1 MFQASEI
8 KRIIE
13 AEIVGATAVVLDEAN
28 DGEHFAA
35 EVMSPTFTGKGLV
48 QQHQQVYKALGS
60 LVGNAIHALA
70 LKTYTPE
77 QWAEASKKAGRSQ

>member
-1 MFQASEI
+1 M
-8 KRIIE
+8 
-13 AEIVGATAVVLDEAN
+13 LDEAN

-35 EVMSPTFTGKGLV
+35 EVVSPTFTGTGLV
-48 QQHQQVYKALGS
+48 QQHQQVYKTLGS

-77 QWAEASKKAGRSQ
+77 QWASAGRS

>member
-13 AEIVGATAVVLDEAN
+13 DGIPGSTAIVLDEAN

-35 EVMSPTFTGKGLV
+35 EVVSPTFTGKGLV
-48 QQHQQVYKALGS
+48 QQHQQVYKTLGS

-70 LKTYTPE
+70 LKTFTPE
-77 QWAEASKKAGRSQ
+77 QWASAGRS

>member
-13 AEIVGATAVVLDEAN
+13 AELPGATAVVLDEAN
-28 DGEHFAA
+28 DGEHFVA
-35 EVMSPTFTGKGLV
+35 EVVSPSFSGKGLV

-77 QWAEASKKAGRSQ
+77 QWAKAGRS

>member
-13 AEIVGATAVVLDEAN
+13 AEIVGSRAVVLDEAN

-35 EVMSPTFTGKGLV
+35 EVVSPTFVGKGLV

-77 QWAEASKKAGRSQ
+77 QWISAGRSS

>member
-13 AEIVGATAVVLDEAN
+13 SAIPGARADVLDEAN
-28 DGEHFAA
+28 DGEHFVA
-35 EVMSPTFTGKGLV
+35 EVTSPTFEGKSLV
-48 QQHQQVYKALGS
+48 AQHQQVYKALGT
-60 LVGNAIHALA
+60 LMGGAIHALA

-77 QWAEASKKAGRSQ
+77 QWAKAGRS

>member
-13 AEIVGATAVVLDEAN
+13 AELPGAKAVVIDEAN
-28 DGEHFAA
+28 DGEHFVA
-35 EVMSPTFTGKGLV
+35 EVVSPTFEGKGLV
-48 QQHQQVYKALGS
+48 AQHQQVYKALGS
-60 LVGNAIHALA
+60 LMGGAIHALA

-77 QWAEASKKAGRSQ
+77 QWAKAGRS